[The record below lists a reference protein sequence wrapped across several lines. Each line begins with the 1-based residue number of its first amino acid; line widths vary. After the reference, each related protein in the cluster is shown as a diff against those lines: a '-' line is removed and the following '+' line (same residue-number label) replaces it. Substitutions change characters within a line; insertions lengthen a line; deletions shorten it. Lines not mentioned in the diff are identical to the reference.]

1 LRRSPNPFGFR
12 PCGDCPSRALAN
24 GYGCWLDTITAAI
37 DTVDLSFTGEPDSF
51 RDRLDAARRG
61 VFALIFNFEPNK
73 RDFTDGE

>member
-1 LRRSPNPFGFR
+1 MLQEHPGRES
-12 PCGDCPSRALAN
+12 
-24 GYGCWLDTITAAI
+24 
-37 DTVDLSFTGEPDSF
+37 GEPDSF

>member
-1 LRRSPNPFGFR
+1 V
-12 PCGDCPSRALAN
+12 LARHN
-24 GYGCWLDTITAAI
+24 HQAI